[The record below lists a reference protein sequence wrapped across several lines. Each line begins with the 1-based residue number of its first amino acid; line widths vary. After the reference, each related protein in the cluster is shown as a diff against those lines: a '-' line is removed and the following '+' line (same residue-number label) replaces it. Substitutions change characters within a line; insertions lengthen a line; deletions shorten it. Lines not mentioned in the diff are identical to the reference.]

1 MKCVA
6 LFPQLD
12 YCGRKRT
19 LRQKWVI
26 NPVTLTKLSRALF
39 YLGVFIL
46 IQCKYSFPP
55 GLFLEKEP
63 VIRAVFGGWVVTLLS
78 IKALNQ
84 FLQYVVNLA
93 FILENFQ

>member
-1 MKCVA
+1 MLLC
-6 LFPQLD
+6 FPNLLD
-12 YCGRKRT
+12 YCGQKRT
-19 LRQKWVI
+19 LKQKRVI
-26 NPVTLTKLSRALF
+26 NPVTLTRALF

-46 IQCKYSFPP
+46 IQCEYSFPP
-55 GLFLEKEP
+55 GPFLEKEP